1 MSVTLRDCLK
11 LPSLSLGRVIAG
23 HGGLDNI
30 VATVSVMEF
39 DDEEEE
45 DFVTPNELLISA
57 LYCVKD
63 DVQAQC
69 RMLRQCKNN
78 GDVGL
83 VLFYADMILGSVDER
98 LIELADLLNFPII
111 LLPGKNMGL
120 KYSDVIDDVMEAV
133 FYDQR
138 ANRYFISSA
147 MERLAQTVEEKRTPS
162 MLLRYASDYAR
173 ASFFLC
179 DKEYHIIA
187 HSFWP
192 ASNSGDLELARDN
205 FAALLE
211 KKPTDT
217 AGKSTD
223 EAVFF
228 RTGFTE
234 KKSGELVLCAV
245 SHNDILNSA
254 MMSEVAETLQLF
266 AALWNY
272 NLNLSAK
279 EAVIP
284 ALFDGRQELAER
296 ICGTMGIDESEYNR
310 LIIAEIDEESR
321 EEHAERMLNQLRKY
335 FAEESSPL
343 IADLLG
349 THIVMLSHSDGQ
361 TKSLI
366 LEEETSKLFDEDE
379 AIEMYTCCRMK
390 SLWDTTELLR
400 KYAAVREAM
409 KKIYPYRKRFSTE
422 DVYYVLRV
430 LRVFQSFN
438 AERAY
443 YQSLLEP
450 IVMDRE
456 ADLLKTLSCYLL
468 DARSGLKAASEL
480 LFVHRN
486 TVLYRLNKIRSL
498 LGCNLTDMPFAYDI
512 YMAVSLCRLGDET

>member
-217 AGKSTD
+217 A
-223 EAVFF
+223 AF
-228 RTGFTE
+228 
-234 KKSGELVLCAV
+234 
-245 SHNDILNSA
+245 
-254 MMSEVAETLQLF
+254 
-266 AALWNY
+266 
-272 NLNLSAK
+272 
-279 EAVIP
+279 
-284 ALFDGRQELAER
+284 
-296 ICGTMGIDESEYNR
+296 
-310 LIIAEIDEESR
+310 
-321 EEHAERMLNQLRKY
+321 
-335 FAEESSPL
+335 
-343 IADLLG
+343 
-349 THIVMLSHSDGQ
+349 
-361 TKSLI
+361 
-366 LEEETSKLFDEDE
+366 
-379 AIEMYTCCRMK
+379 
-390 SLWDTTELLR
+390 
-400 KYAAVREAM
+400 
-409 KKIYPYRKRFSTE
+409 
-422 DVYYVLRV
+422 
-430 LRVFQSFN
+430 
-438 AERAY
+438 
-443 YQSLLEP
+443 
-450 IVMDRE
+450 
-456 ADLLKTLSCYLL
+456 
-468 DARSGLKAASEL
+468 
-480 LFVHRN
+480 
-486 TVLYRLNKIRSL
+486 
-498 LGCNLTDMPFAYDI
+498 
-512 YMAVSLCRLGDET
+512 